1 MPKLSGITIGHRRAL
16 NRLQVAGTLPP
27 PGVRLEPGQ
36 WVRTLRVA
44 LHMTQRQLAKRAGVS
59 QGNLALIE
67 RGRLEPQLTTLR
79 KLFDALYCDLI
90 VLPVPRKRI
99 PAVLTELTFNQP
111 TRRIWDPPRY

>member
-1 MPKLSGITIGHRRAL
+1 MPKLSGITIAQRRAL
-16 NRLQVAGTLPP
+16 NRLQVEGALPP
-27 PGVRLEPGQ
+27 PAVRLEPGT

-44 LHMTQRQLAKRAGVS
+44 LHMTQRQLAKRADVS

-67 RGRLEPQLTTLR
+67 RGHLEPQVSTLR

-99 PAVLTELTFNQP
+99 PAVLSEMTFNQP
-111 TRRIWDPPRY
+111 DRRIWNPPRY